1 MARAPKASAG
11 VVLGTARVTVHYVV
25 NGEVV
30 VASPGDLVEV
40 SADEAAG
47 LVASGAI
54 VLPEPAAPQ
63 PAEPEPAA

>member
-11 VVLGTARVTVHYVV
+11 MVIGTARVTVHYVV

-40 SADEAAG
+40 PADEAAA
-47 LVASGAI
+47 LAASGAI
-54 VLPEPAAPQ
+54 LLPEPAPQ
-63 PAEPEPAA
+63 QAEPEPAA